1 DKDVIIKGDGT
12 LYAYSG
18 AESRPA
24 FAGEVKTNFGTKVY
38 KGENATGQSSTN
50 DTDGTG
56 NFKEASKLFIDANE
70 GNVTSGNEDVDYG
83 IFTNEQKT
91 ITDGIKGTT
100 DVYKLVNNVP
110 EGATVTFTEAG
121 FTNAG
126 THIAHY
132 TVTKSHYID
141 ETGTATLIIKKATPA
156 VTQPAIVSGDLTY
169 NGNEQELATAGSV
182 KGVDGDSLSLEYSL
196 EKEGTYALNI
206 PTKKDAGEHTIYY
219 RISPNANYNNAEG
232 KCYGNIKKTIK
243 PKEVGISWT
252 GGSDVK
258 GPTEFVYNKNNR
270 VPTATA
276 TDLENNDSCAVTVT
290 VALKKSPTVT
300 TTEYKN
306 VGEYV
311 ATASSLNNKNYKLP
325 TGDTLKKEYKITPKS
340 IALDVL
346 TVDLENKVFTG
357 IPIFPEVKDGNDVLE
372 FEKDYKIYIDE
383 KKNNIDVGHV
393 TFEIHGI
400 GNYEGETA
408 IQQFNITAKSIAG
421 ATINLEKDVY
431 EYTSSPIYPTIKGV
445 KTAAGETISLEEGK
459 DYTVAYSNNITNAGT
474 ATVTITGKGNYEGV
488 TATKEFTINKKAI
501 TADMIGTIDRET
513 YTGKEIKPDVTVTHN
528 ADRVDE
534 SNYTVTYGENINAG
548 ENAGTVTIT
557 ANDDSNY
564 TGEVIKSFTIDPIE
578 LKDDMVGLPGGS
590 TFGYTG
596 DDITPEVV
604 VLNGQKTL
612 EKDTHYTVS
621 YESNRNKGTGK
632 VIVKGIGNYSGTANA
647 GFNITAQSLTDSD
660 KINIT
665 VAEGPFGYTGE
676 EIKPAVNITYKTIVN
691 GNNAT
696 LDLKEDTDYTVEYE
710 NNTNAGE
717 NTATVTVTGI
727 GNYSGTPTATTFTI
741 TPKSLTDN
749 AVTLAED
756 SYEYTGKEITPEVT
770 VKDGDKTL
778 NKDTDY
784 TVEYENNTNA
794 GENTA
799 TVTVTA
805 QGNYTGTANK
815 TFTITAPPNP
825 GGGGGGGPAPKPEPK
840 PVIPTIDVEGNGTV
854 IVKENQVLVDTKA
867 VEKLAN
873 KVDSKLE
880 VKSDDASVEFDS
892 KALKEMVKQAGSE
905 NILITVTEPKAAEL
919 TADQQ
924 KVVKEL
930 GSNKPVINLEVKVG
944 TKVVSNFGGGKIA
957 VSFDYK
963 LAQGENPE
971 GLEVIFID
979 NNGKVTVMPSTYN
992 AKTGK
997 LTMVTDHF
1005 SVYAVRY
1012 VGTDSTGKPSP
1023 VRVLRASNDKGRA
1036 SLIWSRAT
1044 NNPEGYRVYR
1054 SATEDGKYKSISTI
1068 KNGKAKTYKEKAKKT
1083 NKTYYYK
1090 VRAFKKVN
1098 GKCIWGAYS
1107 PIKVI
1112 KF

>member
-1 DKDVIIKGDGT
+1 D
-12 LYAYSG
+12 
-18 AESRPA
+18 
-24 FAGEVKTNFGTKVY
+24 
-38 KGENATGQSSTN
+38 
-50 DTDGTG
+50 
-56 NFKEASKLFIDANE
+56 
-70 GNVTSGNEDVDYG
+70 
-83 IFTNEQKT
+83 
-91 ITDGIKGTT
+91 
-100 DVYKLVNNVP
+100 
-110 EGATVTFTEAG
+110 GATVTFTEAG

-126 THIAHY
+126 THTANY

-141 ETGTATLIIKKATPA
+141 ETGTATLIIKKAIPA

-169 NGNEQELATAGSV
+169 NGQEQTLATVGSV
-182 KGVDGDSLSLEYSL
+182 TGVGGDSLSLEYSL
-196 EKEGTYALNI
+196 EKGGTYTSDI
-206 PTKKDAGEHTIYY
+206 PKATDAGDYTIYY
-219 RISPNANYNNAEG
+219 RISKNSNYKNADGNV
-232 KCYGNIKKTIK
+232 YGSIPKTIK
-243 PKEVGISWT
+243 PKEVGIKWT
-252 GGSDVK
+252 GGTDDN
-258 GPTEFVYNKNNR
+258 GTIEFVYNKDNR

-276 TDLENNDSCAVTVT
+276 TGLKNVDNCTVTVT
-290 VALKKSPTVT
+290 VALKGNPAVT

-306 VGEYV
+306 VGEYI

-340 IALDVL
+340 IAGDVL
-346 TVDLENKVFTG
+346 TVDSTNKVFTG

-408 IQQFNITAKSIAG
+408 MQQFNITAKSIEG
-421 ATINLEKDVY
+421 ATINLEKDAY
-431 EYTSSPIYPTIKGV
+431 EYTSSQIYPTIKSV
-445 KTAAGETISLEEGK
+445 KTAARETISLEENK

-488 TATKEFTINKKAI
+488 TATKEFTINKKVI
-501 TADMIGTIDRET
+501 TDDMIGAISDQE

-528 ADRVDE
+528 DDRVDE
-534 SNYTVTYGENINAG
+534 SNYTVKYENNTEAG
-548 ENAGTVTIT
+548 TATVTIT
-557 ANDDSNY
+557 AKEESNY
-564 TGEVIKSFTIDPIE
+564 SGEETKTFTIDPIE
-578 LKDDMVGLPGGS
+578 LKDTMVELPGGS
-590 TFGYTG
+590 AFGYTG

-604 VLNGQKTL
+604 VLNEEKPL

-621 YESNRNKGTGK
+621 YESNRNAGTGK
-632 VIVKGIGNYSGTANA
+632 VIVKAIGNYSGTANA

-696 LDLKEDTDYTVEYE
+696 LDLKEDTDYTVKYE

-756 SYEYTGKEITPEVT
+756 SYEYTGKEIKPEVT

-778 NKDTDY
+778 DKDTDY
-784 TVEYENNTNA
+784 TVKYENNTEA
-794 GENTA
+794 GTA
-799 TVTVTA
+799 KVTVTA
-805 QGNYTGTANK
+805 QGNYTGTVNK

-825 GGGGGGGPAPKPEPK
+825 GGGGGGGGPAPKPEPK

-944 TKVVSNFGGGKIA
+944 NKVVSNFGGGKIA

-979 NNGKVTVMPSTYN
+979 NKGKVTVMPSTYN